1 MHRRIHQFILRGVDL
16 KIIARIILVL
26 LSVNGLL
33 VYMHYYQ
40 SAGANSEETKASTY
54 SQEIEVINRSDVL
67 VVRHNFSGLSNK
79 RHEIIWPEESV
90 NRTCYLSDAISCNR
104 LDENTTAFLEGENDR
119 QSISYEIPK
128 KGQMKKNALFKEP
141 FTALYGSSVS
151 FTLFHMTDET
161 GIGGL
166 WVNGLERVGTKEMT
180 SIDYALYRGS
190 GGVTDLYW
198 QKNSLPLLYAG
209 DRLSVLGKGVD
220 VKMLG
225 DVDLALKSIDADHST
240 VVIDNTNPTVHSARF
255 VISENTDAEK
265 VSDRFLTAAMYNRF
279 IFPDKEQL
287 TAELAA
293 SILSGKVAGS
303 ITSRKLYQTL
313 SESMSAEELETFKM
327 LLKDM
332 VGQEIDATVLDR
344 LAGKVTGFKI
354 SYFKRNIE
362 ESVSSY
368 PFLVEDSRKIHF
380 EGSAFSDIQII
391 LKDEKTFYP
400 AKKILSLAGYKV
412 TSNDR
417 SIYIESEIRK
427 FRFPKNDLFYVY
439 NEHKYDLV
447 TMPFEVLEDDF
458 YFEENWFKRLFLLSI
473 EKTADTIDITR
484 ISTLLEEE
492 DN

>member
-33 VYMHYYQ
+33 VYLHYYQ
-40 SAGANSEETKASTY
+40 SAGANSEGTNSTTY
-54 SQEIEVINRSDVL
+54 SQEIEVINRPDAL
-67 VVRHNFSGLSNK
+67 IVRHYFSGLSNT
-79 RHEIIWPEESV
+79 RHEIVWPEKSV
-90 NRTCYLSDAISCNR
+90 NRTCYLSDAMSCNR
-104 LDENTTAFLEGENDR
+104 LDENNTAFLEGENES

-128 KGQMKKNALFKEP
+128 NGQMKKNALFKEP
-141 FTALYGSSVS
+141 FTALHGSSVT

-180 SIDYALYRGS
+180 TIDYALYRGS
-190 GGVTDLYW
+190 GGVKDLYW

-209 DRLSVLGKGVD
+209 DRLSVFGKDID

-225 DVDLALKSIDADHST
+225 DVDLALQSIDADHST
-240 VVIDNTNPTVHSARF
+240 VVIDNNNPPVHSSRF

-265 VSDRFLTAAMYNRF
+265 VSDQFLTGAMYNHF
-279 IFPDKEQL
+279 IIPEKERL

-293 SILSGKVAGS
+293 SILGGKAAGS
-303 ITSRKLYQTL
+303 NTARKLYQTL
-313 SESMSAEELETFKM
+313 SESVSPEELRAFKGH
-327 LLKDM
+327 LKEM
-332 VGQEIDATVLDR
+332 TGQEVDATVLDR
-344 LAGKVTGFKI
+344 LAGNVTGFKI

-362 ESVSSY
+362 ESASSY
-368 PFLVEDSRKIHF
+368 PFLIEDSRKIHF

-391 LKDEKTFYP
+391 LKDEKTLYP
-400 AKKILSLAGYKV
+400 AKKILSLAGYNV

-417 SIYIESEIRK
+417 SIYIENKIRK
-427 FRFPKNDLFYVY
+427 FRFPKKDLFYVY
-439 NEHKYDLV
+439 NEHKYDFV
-447 TMPFEVLEDDF
+447 TMPFEALEDDF
-458 YFEENWFKRLFLLSI
+458 YFEESWFKRLFLLSI

-484 ISTLLEEE
+484 ISTLLEEA